1 MQTIAIFSGYYLPHL
16 GGVERYTYNLAKKLK
31 NMGYKIIIVT
41 SRYDEKLK
49 EIEDTEYAKIFRLP
63 TYKIV
68 SGRYPINKQNKRCK
82 ELLEMVKQENVNSAI
97 IQTRFWTTSYI
108 ASKFISKNNIPAC
121 LIEHGSTHFT
131 VNNKIL
137 DFFGEK
143 YEHILTNSIK
153 KRVKDYYGVSK
164 KCTEWLKHFNI
175 EAKGVFYNSVNSE
188 EIEEYSKFI
197 NKDTGKINITYTGR
211 MIEEKGVLRL
221 IDAFKNLN
229 KKYDNLEL
237 SLAGEGPILEK
248 IIQENKDIKNIH
260 ILGKISHDEVMK
272 LLGRTNIFVNPSHFS
287 EGLPTTI
294 LEAGLMEC
302 AVVATPMGGTTEII
316 SDDSLGYICGFET
329 QEIQEKIEKL
339 INEPEI
345 VKDMSIK
352 IKQKVKEQ
360 FSWDITAKKIA
371 ETIKYI

>member
-1 MQTIAIFSGYYLPHL
+1 MPEMFYTSEAISSDEELGKSIALITDGRFSGASTGPVIGHCSPEAVD
-16 GGVERYTYNLAKKLK
+16 GGPIALVEEGDLIEIDVMGRKL
-31 NMGYKIIIVT
+31 NIIGINGERKT
-41 SRYDEKLK
+41 KEEIDEILK
-49 EIEDTEYAKIFRLP
+49 ER
-63 TYKIV
+63 
-68 SGRYPINKQNKRCK
+68 R
-82 ELLEMVKQENVNSAI
+82 
-97 IQTRFWTTSYI
+97 
-108 ASKFISKNNIPAC
+108 KNWKPR
-121 LIEHGSTHFT
+121 
-131 VNNKIL
+131 KP
-137 DFFGEK
+137 K
-143 YEHILTNSIK
+143 Y
-153 KRVKDYYGVSK
+153 
-164 KCTEWLKHFNI
+164 
-175 EAKGVFYNSVNSE
+175 
-188 EIEEYSKFI
+188 
-197 NKDTGKINITYTGR
+197 
-211 MIEEKGVLRL
+211 EKGVLRL

-229 KKYDNLEL
+229 EKYDNLEL

-248 IIQENKDIKNIH
+248 IIQENNNNKNIINKNKDIKNIH

>member
-1 MQTIAIFSGYYLPHL
+1 
-16 GGVERYTYNLAKKLK
+16 
-31 NMGYKIIIVT
+31 
-41 SRYDEKLK
+41 
-49 EIEDTEYAKIFRLP
+49 
-63 TYKIV
+63 
-68 SGRYPINKQNKRCK
+68 
-82 ELLEMVKQENVNSAI
+82 
-97 IQTRFWTTSYI
+97 
-108 ASKFISKNNIPAC
+108 
-121 LIEHGSTHFT
+121 
-131 VNNKIL
+131 
-137 DFFGEK
+137 
-143 YEHILTNSIK
+143 
-153 KRVKDYYGVSK
+153 
-164 KCTEWLKHFNI
+164 
-175 EAKGVFYNSVNSE
+175 
-188 EIEEYSKFI
+188 
-197 NKDTGKINITYTGR
+197 

-260 ILGKISHDEVMK
+260 ILGKISHDEVMQ
-272 LLGRTNIFVNPSHFS
+272 LLGKTNIFVNPSHFS

-302 AVVATPMGGTTEII
+302 AVVATPLGGTTEII
-316 SDDSLGYICGFET
+316 SDDSLGYICCFKT

-345 VKDMSIK
+345 MKDMSIK